1 MRPHDKTLVFLQI
14 GCCFAI
20 AATRAEV
27 FDYVIVGGGT
37 AGLVVANRLSET
49 PTVRVAV
56 IEAGGDERNNPN
68 VTLASGYINMTAY
81 NTAIDWAYQTVPQ
94 LGVNNTPLT
103 YHQGKAIG
111 GTSTIN
117 GMAYVRSNK
126 ADLDAWERLGNAGWN
141 WASLY
146 PYSMRAENFT
156 IPGPGLQ
163 AAGVTFDAAVHGD
176 SGPVRTG
183 YGNSL
188 LNLTL
193 TPTVH
198 DAWEELGLPPNVD
211 TGRGNNRGVSANPL
225 TLEAGLPD
233 IRWDSARAYWYPVE
247 DRPNLR
253 IIRGTA
259 RRLVWEDSDKP
270 CSKEA
275 TSATGVEYLDED
287 GQSVVLSA
295 TKEVIL
301 SAGSLRTPLVLESS
315 GVGNPGILK
324 ELGIPVVVSLPGVG
338 ENFQD
343 QGNNIVFYSTTAEAT
358 GVAVSQTWASP
369 ADIFGSDLADITNST
384 RNELPRWADQIVSAS
399 GDAGALLNRSAVEA
413 VLRAQHDLVFGDPE
427 GATTGGATALAEFV
441 TMTFG
446 GGTLMSQHW
455 TLFPFS
461 RGSVHLASADVSKI
475 NEPRIDPRFNLVDFD
490 ITAQTQAAKLAA
502 RLGKTGPLSPLVSGR
517 IHPSL
522 DILPENATDAQW
534 RQFIKT
540 TLDVDHHIV
549 GTAAMMS
556 RDLGGVVDP
565 ELRVYGTANV
575 RVVDMSVIPLH
586 FSGHPVATLLAVA
599 ERAADI
605 IRCSPLYA
613 A

>member
-1 MRPHDKTLVFLQI
+1 MRPHEKVLVFLQI
-14 GCCFAI
+14 SCCFAI

-68 VTLASGYINMTAY
+68 VTLASGYITMAAY
-81 NTAIDWAYQTVPQ
+81 NTPIDWAYQTVPQ
-94 LGVNNTPLT
+94 PGVNNTPLT

-111 GTSTIN
+111 GTSAIN
-117 GMAYVRSNK
+117 GMAYVRSNQ
-126 ADLDAWERLGNAGWN
+126 ADLDAWERLGNPGWN

-146 PYSMRAENFT
+146 PYSMGAENFT
-156 IPGPGLQ
+156 FPGPGLQ
-163 AAGVTFDAAVHGD
+163 ASGVTFDAAVHGY
-176 SGPVRTG
+176 SGPIHTG
-183 YGNSL
+183 YGSALGNM
-188 LNLTL
+188 TL
-193 TPTVH
+193 MPAVQ
-198 DAWEELGLPPNVD
+198 DAWEELGLLPNVD
-211 TGRGNNRGVSANPL
+211 TGRGKNRGVSANPL
-225 TLEAGLPD
+225 TLEPGLPS
-233 IRWDSARAYWYPVE
+233 IRCDSARAYWYPVE
-247 DRPNLR
+247 DRPNLK
-253 IIRGTA
+253 IIKGTA
-259 RRLVWEDSDKP
+259 RRLVWRKNNKP
-270 CSKEA
+270 CSKKA
-275 TSATGVEYLDED
+275 NTATGVEYLDED
-287 GQSVVLSA
+287 GQAVVLSA

-315 GVGNPGILK
+315 GVGNQGILK
-324 ELGIPVVVSLPGVG
+324 RLGIPVVVSLPGVG

-343 QGNNIVFYSTTAEAT
+343 QGNNIVFYNTTANAT
-358 GVAVSQTWASP
+358 GAVVSQTWASP
-369 ADIFGSDLADITNST
+369 ADVFGSDLADIANST
-384 RNELPRWADQIVSAS
+384 RNELPRWADLIVSAS

-413 VLRAQHDLVFGDPE
+413 VLRAQHDLVFGDSE
-427 GATTGGATALAEFV
+427 GATTLVEFV
-441 TMTFG
+441 TTAFG
-446 GGTLMSQHW
+446 NGMLMSQHW

-502 RLGKTGPLSPLVSGR
+502 RLGKTDALGPLVSER
-517 IHPSL
+517 IRPSL

-534 RQFIKT
+534 REFIKT

-586 FSGHPVATLLAVA
+586 FSGHPVATLYAVA

-605 IRCSPLYA
+605 IRRSPLYA